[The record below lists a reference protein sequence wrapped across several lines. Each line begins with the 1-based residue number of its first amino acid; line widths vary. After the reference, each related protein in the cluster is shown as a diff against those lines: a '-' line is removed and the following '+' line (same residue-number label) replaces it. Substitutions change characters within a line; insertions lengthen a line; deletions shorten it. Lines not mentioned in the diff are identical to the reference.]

1 LGVIVPKIPRFIF
14 DILVTRPSISGPA
27 MSVPRTE
34 ATKDDKLVAPTATT
48 EKLYGGAE
56 KICES
61 VREMPT
67 SHEIHVVN
75 SNTAHRTAGEAKR

>member
-1 LGVIVPKIPRFIF
+1 MIIPKIPRFIL

-27 MSVPRTE
+27 VSVPRTE
-34 ATKDDKLVAPTATT
+34 ATKEDKFVAPTLTT

-56 KICES
+56 KICER
-61 VREMPT
+61 VREIPT
-67 SHEIHVVN
+67 SHEMHVVK